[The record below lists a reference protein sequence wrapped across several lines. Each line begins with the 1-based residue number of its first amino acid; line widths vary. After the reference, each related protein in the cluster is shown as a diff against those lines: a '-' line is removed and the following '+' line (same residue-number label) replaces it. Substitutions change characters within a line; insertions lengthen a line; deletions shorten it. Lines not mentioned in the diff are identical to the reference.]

1 MAECSG
7 VSKAKKRGN
16 RVKKGDRIGNFLFG
30 GSFYLMVFQKSA
42 NLTFSDQLYE
52 VGSNGEKV
60 GKMTH
65 LKSFLAY
72 VS

>member
-7 VSKAKKRGN
+7 VSKAKKRGDQV
-16 RVKKGDRIGNFLFG
+16 RKGDRIDNFVFG
-30 GSFYLMVFQKSA
+30 GSSYLMVFQKSA

-60 GKMTH
+60 GKTVY
-65 LKSFLAY
+65 LNSFLAY